1 MIINLFELYGP
12 LIGLDTISIGNAFI
26 SNHTFT
32 YSIYRET
39 TDQEGKQYNDTTRTE
54 VNVSQVFFIHP
65 TTRRIGDL

>member
-32 YSIYRET
+32 
-39 TDQEGKQYNDTTRTE
+39 
-54 VNVSQVFFIHP
+54 
-65 TTRRIGDL
+65 